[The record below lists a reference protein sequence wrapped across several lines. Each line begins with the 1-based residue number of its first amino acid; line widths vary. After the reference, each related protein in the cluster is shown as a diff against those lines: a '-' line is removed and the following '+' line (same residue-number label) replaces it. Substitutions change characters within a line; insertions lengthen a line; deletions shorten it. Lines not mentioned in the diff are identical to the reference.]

1 MWHLYRTLTSDV
13 TSDYS
18 GNVANTFKVKLDL
31 RLPGDGWKV
40 SIHSAIVPKMA
51 LFQDLQT
58 ITDPLMT
65 VSGRAFKNSAPDKW
79 VKGELRGSDLKAWE
93 KTTAS
98 STVHDFFTHVMQII
112 GERAHAK
119 LAGGYK
125 FTYDFLRLKWDQ
137 SRGQRE
143 LTFDKIDRQN
153 EVNIEK
159 SFSAAMGWTEKDSS
173 NNIILGKNMAPVYDT
188 FTKGKS
194 TQSNGK
200 AFGIDQAKF
209 ITLNALCEWR
219 IINLEQSFKEAL
231 NLHAR
236 PLVVSAKVTSGTG
249 ASKVTYDQPMSHLY
263 YAPQGRERYVFT
275 PPLEEFH
282 PVYTPLW
289 TEVEITLQ
297 ELDGSKVKCQPDS
310 QCVLRLHFQQ
320 D

>member
-18 GNVANTFKVKLDL
+18 GNVANTFKVKLGL

-51 LFQDLQT
+51 LFKDLQT
-58 ITDPLMT
+58 ITEPLMT
-65 VSGRAFKNSAPDKW
+65 VSGKSFKNGAPNKW
-79 VKGELRGSDLKAWE
+79 VKGELNGSHIKDWE

-98 STVHDFFTHVMQII
+98 SNVYDFFNHVMQNL
-112 GERAHAK
+112 GETAHAK
-119 LAGGYK
+119 LDGGYK
-125 FTYDFLRLKWDQ
+125 FTYDFLSLKWDR
-137 SRGQRE
+137 SRNHTE
-143 LTFDKIDRQN
+143 LVFDKIDRQN
-153 EVNIEK
+153 QVNIEK
-159 SFSAAMGWTEKDSS
+159 SLSEVMGWTDRDSS
-173 NNIILGKNMAPVYDT
+173 NNIILGKNMVPEYDT
-188 FTKGKS
+188 FTKGQS
-194 TQSNGK
+194 TQGSGK
-200 AFGIDQAKF
+200 AFGVKDSRF

-219 IINLEQSFKEAL
+219 FINLEESFKEAL

-249 ASKVTYDQPMSHLY
+249 ATKVTYDQPMSHLY

-289 TEVEITLQ
+289 TEVELSLQ
-297 ELDGSKVKCQPDS
+297 ELDGSKVRFQPDS